1 MAYSKER
8 ANRVE
13 KKDVKYIPVGINE
26 NVKLKSAR
34 TETSPNGN
42 VFLEIT
48 FEKDGATLTQTEWK
62 PTLGG
67 FVTTEEQLQD
77 REDRQ
82 FSRML
87 QILHCY
93 YADELLNFTGSSFEE
108 FAQWVTL
115 LLNSADKNK
124 LLRVKVVYNNKGYTT
139 LPGYSKYTFIEP
151 MELPE
156 GKSSA
161 IAILGI
167 DNMQKP
173 ITADVETPVDPLSTV
188 EQVAPVMQGIAN
200 DPASDLPF

>member
-13 KKDVKYIPVGINE
+13 KKDIKYIPVGIQE

-34 TETSPNGN
+34 TETSINGN
-42 VFLEIT
+42 VFLEIV

-62 PTLGG
+62 PTMGG
-67 FVTTEEQLQD
+67 FVSTEEQLQE

-82 FSRML
+82 FSRIL
-87 QILHCY
+87 QILHCFY
-93 YADELLNFTGSSFEE
+93 SDELLNFTGSSFED
-108 FAQWVTL
+108 FAQWVTS
-115 LLNSADKNK
+115 LLNSADKSK

-156 GKSSA
+156 GQSSA
-161 IAILGI
+161 ISILGI
-167 DNMQKP
+167 DNLQKP
-173 ITADVETPVDPLSTV
+173 VIADTETPVDPLSTV
-188 EQVAPVMQGIAN
+188 DQVAPVMNAVAN
-200 DPASDLPF
+200 DPASELPF